1 MNFVVQNMSK
11 MAFHPP
17 QSVEQ
22 HQQLD
27 FFANKPT
34 DSKNGATAGNSRP
47 QKLAPTNGA
56 STNGA
61 PTNGADHH
69 GTIDS
74 VPVPSQSFPLEPQA
88 QVPSQTLPP
97 QFSLP
102 YHNPFDFNSYPITN
116 PPIFDST
123 MMVPYT
129 SSDGVPRRRRL
140 SISNGQIGQI
150 TNHEAFMEPRNDF
163 DARYPLGRPGS
174 TGPGEKPD
182 LHADLQSTPEDG
194 PTPISAA
201 GVPPPNHQ
209 LIYNNEVI
217 YNPNDGPIPGTAAW
231 KRERLLERNRVAASK
246 CRQRKKQA
254 QQQLQDSIS
263 KYEKL
268 LETSN
273 RTVQRYETL
282 VGRFKAVIR
291 ETIDKNGADLSGLRM
306 LLDASINDI
315 E

>member
-1 MNFVVQNMSK
+1 MQFCIGVLKHLHMNFVVKNMSK

-17 QSVEQ
+17 QSAEE

-27 FFANKPT
+27 LFTNKP
-34 DSKNGATAGNSRP
+34 DKINGQRSQIPSNTRP
-47 QKLAPTNGA
+47 QKPPNRNL
-56 STNGA
+56 
-61 PTNGADHH
+61 
-69 GTIDS
+69 DS
-74 VPVPSQSFPLEPQA
+74 ISDPSQSYPLEPQA

-123 MMVPYT
+123 MMLSYN
-129 SSDGVPRRRRL
+129 SSDGVPRRKRL

-150 TNHEAFMEPRNDF
+150 TNHEAFMDTRNDIA
-163 DARYPLGRPGS
+163 DARLPLGRPGS
-174 TGPGEKPD
+174 AGPGEKPGLNPD
-182 LHADLQSTPEDG
+182 LHQSTPEDG
-194 PTPISAA
+194 STPISAA

-268 LETSN
+268 LESSN

-282 VGRFKAVIR
+282 VSRFKAVIK
-291 ETIDKNGADLSGLRM
+291 ETIDKNGVDLSGLRA

>member
-1 MNFVVQNMSK
+1 
-11 MAFHPP
+11 
-17 QSVEQ
+17 
-22 HQQLD
+22 
-27 FFANKPT
+27 
-34 DSKNGATAGNSRP
+34 
-47 QKLAPTNGA
+47 
-56 STNGA
+56 
-61 PTNGADHH
+61 
-69 GTIDS
+69 
-74 VPVPSQSFPLEPQA
+74 
-88 QVPSQTLPP
+88 
-97 QFSLP
+97 
-102 YHNPFDFNSYPITN
+102 
-116 PPIFDST
+116 

-150 TNHEAFMEPRNDF
+150 TNHEAFMEPRNDV